1 MLRLI
6 DELRRAK
13 EPDVLQA
20 IAFLESTGI
29 RFNSV
34 LEEVMDVVLE
44 AIRKSEGEWDGGEGS
59 ERMDEGLNG
68 GRMNERVDERLNE
81 GMNEQ
86 LNEGMNE
93 RLNEGMNERLNERMD
108 ERLNERLNER
118 MDERMDERMNEGMNE
133 RLNERLNERMNN
145 WDHMNEIDPLNEV
158 NNRRNDLNDELN
170 EIDPLNERMNQSPSV
185 NPLYPLDDWNHRNDQ
200 EEEEALTQGE
210 SLNEFHHTH
219 SIESNEQNESQQNRD
234 QVQIQIDSADSFS
247 SNDPLLHRPQ
257 LDSIR
262 PMWDG
267 SIRGIPA
274 LNAEVTEQI
283 RGKGGSQLERRF
295 FELLEEA
302 QQEERFQRR

>member
-1 MLRLI
+1 M
-6 DELRRAK
+6 
-13 EPDVLQA
+13 LQA

-44 AIRKSEGEWDGGEGS
+44 AIRKSEGEWDGGEGN
-59 ERMDEGLNG
+59 ERMDEGNG
-68 GRMNERVDERLNE
+68 RRRNERLNE
-81 GMNEQ
+81 RLDDRRRNERMNDRR
-86 LNEGMNE
+86 MNE
-93 RLNEGMNERLNERMD
+93 RLNEQL
-108 ERLNERLNER
+108 
-118 MDERMDERMNEGMNE
+118 NE
-133 RLNERLNERMNN
+133 RLNERLNEQL
-145 WDHMNEIDPLNEV
+145 NEIDPLNEV

-185 NPLYPLDDWNHRNDQ
+185 NPLYPLNDWNHRNDQ
-200 EEEEALTQGE
+200 EEEEEEEALTQGE

-283 RGKGGSQLERRF
+283 RGKGGSELERRF

>member
-13 EPDVLQA
+13 EPDVVRA
-20 IAFLESTGI
+20 IAFLESTGV

-44 AIRKSEGEWDGGEGS
+44 AIRKSEGEWDGGEGN
-59 ERMDEGLNG
+59 ERRDEGNG
-68 GRMNERVDERLNE
+68 GRRNENE
-81 GMNEQ
+81 NE
-86 LNEGMNE
+86 NEN
-93 RLNEGMNERLNERMD
+93 GMNERLNERMND
-108 ERLNERLNER
+108 RRRNDSL
-118 MDERMDERMNEGMNE
+118 NEGMEN
-133 RLNERLNERMNN
+133 RVNIWN
-145 WDHMNEIDPLNEV
+145 HMNEIDPLNDGMNGIDPLNEV
-158 NNRRNDLNDELN
+158 NNRRNDLNAELN
-170 EIDPLNERMNQSPSV
+170 PLNERMNQSPSL
-185 NPLYPLDDWNHRNDQ
+185 NPLHPVNDWNHRNDQ
-200 EEEEALTQGE
+200 EEALTQGE
-210 SLNEFHHTH
+210 SLNELRPTH

-283 RGKGGSQLERRF
+283 RGEGGSELERRF

>member
-1 MLRLI
+1 M
-6 DELRRAK
+6 
-13 EPDVLQA
+13 LQA

-44 AIRKSEGEWDGGEGS
+44 AIRKSEGEWDGGEES

-68 GRMNERVDERLNE
+68 GRRNERVDERLNE

-108 ERLNERLNER
+108 
-118 MDERMDERMNEGMNE
+118 E

-185 NPLYPLDDWNHRNDQ
+185 NPLYPLNDWNHRNDQ
-200 EEEEALTQGE
+200 EEEEEEEALTQGE

-283 RGKGGSQLERRF
+283 RGKGGSELERRF

>member
-1 MLRLI
+1 
-6 DELRRAK
+6 
-13 EPDVLQA
+13 
-20 IAFLESTGI
+20 
-29 RFNSV
+29 
-34 LEEVMDVVLE
+34 
-44 AIRKSEGEWDGGEGS
+44 
-59 ERMDEGLNG
+59 
-68 GRMNERVDERLNE
+68 
-81 GMNEQ
+81 
-86 LNEGMNE
+86 
-93 RLNEGMNERLNERMD
+93 
-108 ERLNERLNER
+108 
-118 MDERMDERMNEGMNE
+118 
-133 RLNERLNERMNN
+133 MNN
-145 WDHMNEIDPLNEV
+145 WDHMNEIDPLNEMNNRRNDLNDELNEIDPLNEV

-185 NPLYPLDDWNHRNDQ
+185 NPLYPLNDWNHRNDQ
-200 EEEEALTQGE
+200 EEALAQGE

-219 SIESNEQNESQQNRD
+219 SIESNEQNESQQDRD

-283 RGKGGSQLERRF
+283 RGKGGSELERRF